1 MEAVQFPLGW
11 THPILQSDRCQM
23 TADRNIRRFGRD
35 RVYVV
40 NQMVTDWIRMGF
52 PDGGRFW
59 EK

>member
-1 MEAVQFPLGW
+1 
-11 THPILQSDRCQM
+11 M

-40 NQMVTDWIRMGF
+40 NQIVTDWSRTGF